1 MMMKR
6 FLKWN
11 PVVLLA
17 VAAVLL
23 LASTVGSTQAALTYY
38 SENYSAEVT
47 VSNIGIT
54 LLENDVEISRRNY
67 LEDDKW
73 DETSGTLFQNLPAQ
87 GEELVLGKAY
97 DEKLTVKNSG
107 AIDSYVRVIL
117 TKSWKDA
124 QGVKNTALSPEL
136 IGLNLL
142 TGDNGWVID
151 QAASTAERTVLYY
164 SKVLSVGETTPAV
177 SDVLKIDP
185 AVTTKVIETVET
197 EVTADGKELKTITY
211 VYEYNGYTFSVDVE
225 VDAVQTHNAQ
235 AAIKSAWGVDV
246 NVAEDGSLR
255 LQ

>member
-1 MMMKR
+1 MKR

-11 PVVLLA
+11 PVILLA

-23 LASTVGSTQAALTYY
+23 LASTAGSTQAALTYY
-38 SENYSAEVT
+38 SDNYSAEVT
-47 VSNIGIT
+47 VSNIGMT
-54 LLENDVEISRRNY
+54 LLENDVEISKRNY

-73 DETSGTLFQNLPAQ
+73 DETSGTLFQGLLAQ

-97 DEKLTVKNSG
+97 DEKLAVKNSG
-107 AIDSYVRVIL
+107 AIDAYVRVIL

-124 QGVKNTALSPEL
+124 QGVKNTTLSPEL

-142 TGDNGWVID
+142 TGENGWVID
-151 QAASTAERTVLYY
+151 QKASTRERTVLYY
-164 SKVLSVGETTPAV
+164 TKVLAVDETTPAV

-185 AVTTKVIETVET
+185 AVATKVVETVEK
-197 EVTADGKELKTITY
+197 EVTAEGKELKTITY
-211 VYEYNGYTFSVDVE
+211 VYEYNGYTFSVEVE

-246 NVAEDGSLR
+246 NVEEDGSLR